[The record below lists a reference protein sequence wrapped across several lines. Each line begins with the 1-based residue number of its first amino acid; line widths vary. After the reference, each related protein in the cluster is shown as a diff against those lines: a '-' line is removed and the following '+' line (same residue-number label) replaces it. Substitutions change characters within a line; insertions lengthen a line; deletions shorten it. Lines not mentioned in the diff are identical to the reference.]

1 MIPPSERELERGD
14 TAMKQYLAGRI
25 RNIALT
31 GHSDSGK
38 TSLAEALLFKAGAS
52 DRLGKI
58 SEGNTVCDF
67 DPEEIKRQ
75 VSVSTSIAPFAW
87 GSTKINLIDTPGLF
101 DFAGEAAEGARA
113 VESLLI
119 TVSGKSGVDVGTEKA
134 YKMAKDASKAT
145 MFFVSKLDVEHSDF
159 YKVFEELK
167 ATFGPTVCP
176 IVVPYVE
183 DQKVQSYINLI
194 DMKAYTYDEK
204 GEPHEVDMPDFGHR
218 LDGLTAAVSEAV
230 AETDEALF
238 EKYFSG
244 EQFTRDEII
253 RGVHT
258 GVTNGSISPVLC
270 GCSSNLQGID
280 MLLDCIVDLLPS
292 PWEKGGEVAVDAE
305 GEPVEIDCT
314 DEAPLAAYV
323 FKTVADPFVGKLSF
337 IKVLSGRLTATSN
350 AVNARTGQPERLGKT
365 LTVCGKKQTDTPE
378 IAAGDIGAVAK
389 LATAKTGDTLCDPA
403 RVVALPAPAYPT
415 GCYRMAVKVAKKG
428 DEGKVSGALARLIE
442 EDPAIRFVVDPETKQ
457 QIISGLGTQHLEVAL
472 AKLKN
477 KFGVEITLENP
488 RVPYRESIR
497 KSCKAQGRHKK
508 QTGGHGQFGD
518 VWIQFEPIEGE
529 GIEFAENVFGG
540 SVPKNFFPAVEKG
553 VRQAAEHGVLAG
565 YPMVGM
571 KATLLDG
578 SYHPVD
584 SSEMAFIMAAKL
596 AYKAAIPEA
605 GPVLLEPIGALKAHV
620 PADNTGDIMGEVTKR
635 RGRVLGMNP
644 DDDGLQVVEAEVPV
658 AEMQDF
664 TTFLRQLT
672 QGRGYFTFEFVRYE
686 TLPQMLENKVIEQ
699 AKALGNFAD
708 ED

>member
-1 MIPPSERELERGD
+1 
-14 TAMKQYLAGRI
+14 MKQYLAGRI

-218 LDGLTAAVSEAV
+218 LDGLTAAVSEEARAVLVEAV

-323 FKTVADPFVGKLSF
+323 FKTVADPFVGKLSYV
-337 IKVLSGRLTATSN
+337 KVISGKLSSDAPV
-350 AVNARTGQPERLGKT
+350 VNARTGQQEKLGKIIY
-365 LTVCGKKQTDTPE
+365 VIGKKQEDTAY
-378 IAAGDIGAVAK
+378 ITAGDIGAVTK
-389 LATAKTGDTLCDPA
+389 LTATQTGDTLCDPKK
-403 RVVALPAPAYPT
+403 VVSFDPINFPRPCLS
-415 GCYRMAVKVAKKG
+415 MAIKPQAKG
-428 DEGKVSGALARLIE
+428 DEAKVASSLQRLIE
-442 EDPAIRFVVDPETKQ
+442 EDPTIAYENNAETHQ
-457 QIISGLGTQHLEVAL
+457 QVITGLGEQHLDVL
-472 AKLKN
+472 VSKLKN
-477 KFGVEITLENP
+477 KFGVSVSLEVP
-488 RVPYRESIR
+488 RVPYRETIR
-497 KSCKAQGRHKK
+497 KKVKVQGKHKK
-508 QTGGHGQFGD
+508 QSGGHGQFGD
-518 VWIQFEPIEGE
+518 VWIEFEPTVGDDLVFEE
-529 GIEFAENVFGG
+529 KVFGG
-540 SVPKNFFPAVEKG
+540 AVPKSFFPAVEKG
-553 VRQAAEHGVLAG
+553 LQDCVKHGVLAG
-565 YPMVGM
+565 YPVVGL
-571 KATLLDG
+571 KATLVDG

-584 SSEMAFIMAAKL
+584 SSEMSFKMAASL
-596 AYKAAIPEA
+596 AYKAGMPQAS
-605 GPVLLEPIGALKAHV
+605 PVLLEPIGNLKVYV
-620 PADNTGDIMGEVTKR
+620 PDSNTGDIIGDLNKR

-644 DDDGLQVVEAEVPV
+644 STDGLQEIEADVPMS
-658 AEMQDF
+658 EMADF
-664 TTFLRQLT
+664 ATAIRSLT
-672 QGRGYFTFEFVRYE
+672 QGRGYFTFDFARYE
-686 TLPQMLENKVIEQ
+686 QLPSNLEAKVIED
-699 AKALGNFAD
+699 AKKFS
-708 ED
+708 EEE